1 MKNFTVRL
9 KRLLLESGA
18 LWAKEH
24 VLISDGSLW
33 IEKVFQSI
41 IPGGIMILD
50 WYHACEHLWDCA
62 NKIYKDTAQTEC
74 WVAFYK
80 KLLKHGCGDY
90 MLKRLLEKAKT
101 AKHQTPIRELYS
113 YFDKR
118 RERIRYDIFLEK
130 GYPIGSGAIESAHK
144 YCVQSRLKQA
154 GMKWS
159 IKNANAIAQLRN
171 SYLSGNWDDI
181 WKKAA

>member
-1 MKNFTVRL
+1 ML
-9 KRLLLESGA
+9 ERLL
-18 LWAKEH
+18 K
-24 VLISDGSLW
+24 
-33 IEKVFQSI
+33 
-41 IPGGIMILD
+41 
-50 WYHACEHLWDCA
+50 
-62 NKIYKDTAQTEC
+62 
-74 WVAFYK
+74 
-80 KLLKHGCGDY
+80 
-90 MLKRLLEKAKT
+90 KAKT

-159 IKNANAIAQLRN
+159 IKNANAITQLRN

-181 WKKAA
+181 WKNAA